1 MLYIFDRGNSKI
13 KRKIIILS
21 YETIYSLSINK
32 NWMLNINGNLRESDV
47 FPRLTGRERD
57 RETERERKRQFAV
70 FELPVN
76 THSQN
81 KMLFGS

>member
-1 MLYIFDRGNSKI
+1 
-13 KRKIIILS
+13 
-21 YETIYSLSINK
+21 
-32 NWMLNINGNLRESDV
+32 MLNINGNLRESDV
-47 FPRLTGRERD
+47 FPRLTGRERERERD
-57 RETERERKRQFAV
+57 RETERERKRQFAE